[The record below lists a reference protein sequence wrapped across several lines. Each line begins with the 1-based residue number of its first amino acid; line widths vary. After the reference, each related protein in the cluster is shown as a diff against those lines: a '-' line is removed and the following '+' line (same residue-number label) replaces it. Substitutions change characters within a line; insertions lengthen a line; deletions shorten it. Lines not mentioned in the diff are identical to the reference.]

1 MNMATK
7 LDTQTIKNLK
17 KPGRYTDALAMGLH
31 LWVKDSNKK
40 YWIYRYTIGGKQ
52 KNIGLG
58 PYPDIGL
65 ADARIKA
72 IEAKKKVV
80 NGIDPKPQ
88 KETRIDAEKQKTT
101 FSEFAK
107 HFIETK
113 SSEWTNTKHRLQW
126 GFTIEKYANPVIG
139 NLKLDQITTEDI
151 LKILSPIWAKKT
163 ETAMRLRGRIELILA
178 AATTRKLRSG
188 LNPALWK
195 SHLDTVLAKPN
206 KIRKVKHHAALPFDE
221 IPAFMNELREIGTM
235 GALALEFC
243 ILNAS
248 RTGEVIGGKRNE
260 VMESIWT
267 IPGERMKAKKEHRVP
282 LCERSMQIL
291 KISQLLDPDSE
302 YLFSRKKR
310 PLSNMAMTMA
320 IRRLKKNVTV
330 HGFRSTFRDW
340 VSEKTDHSSEVA
352 EMSLAHAISNKVEAA
367 YRRGD
372 LIEKRRALL
381 DDWESYCNS
390 TTDQKASQK
399 EPVIK
404 GEIYA

>member
-1 MNMATK
+1 MATK

-40 YWIYRYTIGGKQ
+40 YWIYRYTMDGKQ
-52 KNIGLG
+52 RNIGLG
-58 PYPDIGL
+58 PYPDVGL

-72 IEAKKKVV
+72 IEARKKVV
-80 NGIDPKPQ
+80 NGIDPKPH
-88 KETRIDAEKQKTT
+88 KETRIEMEKQKAT

-107 HFIETK
+107 QFIETK

-126 GFTIEKYANPVIG
+126 EFTIEEYANPVIG

-163 ETAMRLRGRIELILA
+163 ETATRLRGRIELILA
-178 AATTRKLRSG
+178 AATTRRLRSG
-188 LNPALWK
+188 LNPAQWK
-195 SHLDTVLAKPN
+195 GHLETVLAKPN
-206 KIRKVKHHAALPFDE
+206 KIKKVKHHAALPFDE
-221 IPAFMNELREIGTM
+221 IPEFMEQLREMGTM
-235 GALALEFC
+235 AALALEFC

-260 VMESIWT
+260 VSESVWI
-267 IPGERMKAKKEHRVP
+267 IPGERMKAKREHRVP
-282 LCERSMQIL
+282 LCERSIQIL
-291 KISQLLDPDSE
+291 KISELLDPDSE
-302 YLFSRKKR
+302 YLFSRKTK
-310 PLSNMAMTMA
+310 PLSNMAMTMV
-320 IRRLKKNVTV
+320 IRRLKKKVTV

-340 VSEKTDHSSEVA
+340 VSERTDHSSEVA

-372 LIEKRRALL
+372 LIDKRRALL
-381 DDWESYCNS
+381 TDWENYCKLQGHLI
-390 TTDQKASQK
+390 TSQS
-399 EPVIK
+399 EIEAE

>member
-1 MNMATK
+1 MTTK

-31 LWVKDSNKK
+31 LWVKDGDKK
-40 YWIYRYTIGGKQ
+40 YWIYRYTMEGKQ

-58 PYPDIGL
+58 PYPDVGL

-72 IEAKKKVV
+72 IEAKKKVM
-80 NGIDPKPQ
+80 NGIDPKPH
-88 KETRIDAEKQKTT
+88 KETRVEMEKQKTT

-107 HFIETK
+107 QFIESK

-126 GFTIEKYANPVIG
+126 EFTIEKYANPVIG

-151 LKILSPIWAKKT
+151 LKILSPIWTKKT

-178 AATTRKLRSG
+178 AATTRKLRNG

-195 SHLDTVLAKPN
+195 GHLNTVLAKPS
-206 KIRKVKHHAALPFDE
+206 KIIKVKHHAALPFEE
-221 IPAFMNELREIGTM
+221 IPAFMNELREMGTM
-235 GALALEFC
+235 AALALEFC

-282 LCERSMQIL
+282 LCKRSIQIL
-291 KISQLLDPDSE
+291 KISQALDPSSE
-302 YLFSRKKR
+302 YLFSRRKKG
-310 PLSNMAMTMA
+310 LSNMAMTMV
-320 IRRLKKNVTV
+320 IRRLKKEVTI

-372 LIEKRRALL
+372 LIEKRRTLL
-381 DDWESYCNS
+381 ADWESYCNS
-390 TTDQKASQK
+390 PTDQKASHR
-399 EPVIK
+399 ELEIE

>member
-1 MNMATK
+1 MATK

-58 PYPDIGL
+58 PYPDVGL

-72 IEAKKKVV
+72 IEAKKKVST
-80 NGIDPKPQ
+80 GIDPKPQ
-88 KETRIDAEKQKTT
+88 KETKEDPEIHELT

-107 HFIETK
+107 QYIETK
-113 SSEWTNTKHRLQW
+113 SSEWTNTKHQLQW
-126 GFTIEKYANPVIG
+126 EYTIEEYANPVIG
-139 NLKLDQITTEDI
+139 KLKLDQITTEDI
-151 LKILSPIWAKKT
+151 LKILSPIWSKKT
-163 ETAMRLRGRIELILA
+163 ETATRLRGRIELILA

-188 LNPALWK
+188 LNPAQWK
-195 SHLDTVLAKPN
+195 GHLETVLAKPN
-206 KIRKVKHHAALPFDE
+206 KIKKVRHHAALPFDE
-221 IPAFMNELREIGTM
+221 IPRFMGQLREMGTM
-235 GALALEFC
+235 AALALEFC

-248 RTGEVIGGKRNE
+248 RTGEVIGGKRYE
-260 VMESIWT
+260 ISESVWA

-282 LCERSMQIL
+282 LCKRSIQIL

-310 PLSNMAMTMA
+310 PLSNMAMTMV
-320 IRRLKKNVTV
+320 IRKLKKNVTV

-340 VSEKTDHSSEVA
+340 VSEKTGHSSEVA
-352 EMSLAHAISNKVEAA
+352 EMSLAHTITNKVEAA

-372 LIEKRRALL
+372 LIEKRRVLL
-381 DDWESYCNS
+381 ADWECYCNS
-390 TTDQKASQK
+390 TKNQKTS
-399 EPVIK
+399 ETEIETE

>member
-1 MNMATK
+1 MATK

-40 YWIYRYTIGGKQ
+40 YWIYRYTMDGKQ
-52 KNIGLG
+52 RNIGLG
-58 PYPDIGL
+58 PYPDVGL

-80 NGIDPKPQ
+80 NGIDPKPH
-88 KETRIDAEKQKTT
+88 KETRIEMEKQKAT

-107 HFIETK
+107 QFIETK

-126 GFTIEKYANPVIG
+126 EFTIEEYANPVIG

-163 ETAMRLRGRIELILA
+163 ETATRLRGRIELILA
-178 AATTRKLRSG
+178 AATTRRLRSG
-188 LNPALWK
+188 LNPAQWK
-195 SHLDTVLAKPN
+195 GHLETVLAKPN
-206 KIRKVKHHAALPFDE
+206 KIKKVKHHAALPFDE
-221 IPAFMNELREIGTM
+221 IPEFMEQLREMGTM
-235 GALALEFC
+235 AALALEFC

-260 VMESIWT
+260 VSESVWI
-267 IPGERMKAKKEHRVP
+267 IPGERMKAKREHRVP
-282 LCERSMQIL
+282 LCERSIQIL
-291 KISQLLDPDSE
+291 KISELLDPDSE
-302 YLFSRKKR
+302 YLFSRKTK
-310 PLSNMAMTMA
+310 PLSNMAMTMV
-320 IRRLKKNVTV
+320 IRRLKKKVTV

-340 VSEKTDHSSEVA
+340 VSERTDHSSEVA

-372 LIEKRRALL
+372 LIDKRRALL
-381 DDWESYCNS
+381 TDWENYCKLQGNLI
-390 TTDQKASQK
+390 TSQS
-399 EPVIK
+399 EIEAE

>member
-1 MNMATK
+1 MATK
-7 LDTQTIKNLK
+7 LDTQTIKNIK

-31 LWVKDSNKK
+31 LWVKDSYKK

-58 PYPDIGL
+58 PYPDVGL

-88 KETRIDAEKQKTT
+88 KETRVDSEKQKTI

-107 HFIETK
+107 QFIETK
-113 SSEWTNTKHRLQW
+113 SSEWSNTKHRLQW
-126 GFTIEKYANPVIG
+126 EFTIEEYANPVIG
-139 NLKLDQITTEDI
+139 DLKLDQITTEDI
-151 LKILSPIWAKKT
+151 LRILSPIWTKKT

-188 LNPALWK
+188 LNPAQWK
-195 SHLDTVLAKPN
+195 GHLDTVLAKPN
-206 KIRKVKHHAALPFDE
+206 KIRKVKHHAALPFEE
-221 IPAFMNELREIGTM
+221 IPKFMNDLRGMGTM
-235 GALALEFC
+235 AALALEFS

-267 IPGERMKAKKEHRVP
+267 IPGERMKAKKEHKVP
-282 LCERSMQIL
+282 LCKRSIQIL
-291 KISQLLDPDSE
+291 KISEVLDPSSE
-302 YLFSRKKR
+302 YLFSRRKK
-310 PLSNMAMTMA
+310 PLSNMAMTMV
-320 IRRLKKNVTV
+320 IRRLEKKVTV

-367 YRRGD
+367 YRRGN

-381 DDWESYCNS
+381 VDWECYCDSEAN
-390 TTDQKASQK
+390 TNQQLLIA
-399 EPVIK
+399 
-404 GEIYA
+404 A

>member
-1 MNMATK
+1 MATK

-40 YWIYRYTIGGKQ
+40 YWIYRYTMDGKQ
-52 KNIGLG
+52 RNIGLG
-58 PYPDIGL
+58 PYPDVGL

-80 NGIDPKPQ
+80 NGIDPKPH
-88 KETRIDAEKQKTT
+88 KETRIEMEKQKAT

-107 HFIETK
+107 QFIETK

-126 GFTIEKYANPVIG
+126 EFTIEEYANPVIG

-163 ETAMRLRGRIELILA
+163 ETATRLRGRIELILA
-178 AATTRKLRSG
+178 AATTRRLRSG
-188 LNPALWK
+188 LNPAQWK
-195 SHLDTVLAKPN
+195 GHLETVLAKPN
-206 KIRKVKHHAALPFDE
+206 KIKKVKHHAALPFDE
-221 IPAFMNELREIGTM
+221 IPEFMEQLREMGTM
-235 GALALEFC
+235 AALALEFC

-260 VMESIWT
+260 VSESVWI
-267 IPGERMKAKKEHRVP
+267 IPGERMKAKREHRVP
-282 LCERSMQIL
+282 LCERSIQIL
-291 KISQLLDPDSE
+291 KISELLDPDSE
-302 YLFSRKKR
+302 YLFSRKTK
-310 PLSNMAMTMA
+310 PLSNMAMTMV
-320 IRRLKKNVTV
+320 IRRLKKKVTV

-340 VSEKTDHSSEVA
+340 VSERTDHSSEVA

-372 LIEKRRALL
+372 LIDKRRALL
-381 DDWESYCNS
+381 TDWENYCKLQGHLI
-390 TTDQKASQK
+390 TSQS
-399 EPVIK
+399 EIEAE